1 MAEVCEDIT
10 ETPDDAPARPPQGIS
25 PARLAA
31 LDGAATR
38 LHRPLRPVEPSTA
51 APQLR
56 CGWCQELVP
65 DTGNGRYVRCEA
77 CGHTLHI
84 PSHVSAQC
92 VRCNRQQRIR
102 IGELRAERLC
112 AVCGK
117 SLELGDVVLPPRRH
131 QHTHAAHRS
140 HRRHR
145 PGTPGGHH
153 GDAAW
158 AVLIIGLTLVIC
170 VLSLTVL

>member
-1 MAEVCEDIT
+1 
-10 ETPDDAPARPPQGIS
+10 
-25 PARLAA
+25 
-31 LDGAATR
+31 
-38 LHRPLRPVEPSTA
+38 
-51 APQLR
+51 
-56 CGWCQELVP
+56 
-65 DTGNGRYVRCEA
+65 
-77 CGHTLHI
+77 
-84 PSHVSAQC
+84 

-112 AVCGK
+112 AVCAK
-117 SLELGDVVLPPRRH
+117 PLEIGDVILPPRRH
-131 QHTHAAHRS
+131 THTHARAAHAPHRA

-145 PGTPGGHH
+145 PGAPSGHH